1 METRYPAERPVG
13 TVSEHGH
20 AGDAGRSDRLGSARS
35 RGEIHAV
42 TSADCDVAIVGAG
55 PYGLACAAHLRA
67 ANGLGVRVFGHPM
80 SSWDEQMPKGML
92 LRSPYVASNIGP
104 LSELSLDAYQAA
116 TRVQVSKPVPLE
128 KFVAYGRWVQEQ
140 VAPEL
145 DTRFVGHIEKNG
157 AGFKLELADGDIVRA
172 GRVIVAAGIVPFAW
186 RPAEFRELP
195 DELASHA
202 ADHSDLSI
210 FAGKRVAVVGGGQS
224 ALESAALLRE
234 NGADPEV
241 LVRNERIYF
250 LRRAKGI
257 LHRLGPLTR
266 LVFAPAEVGPA
277 GISRIVSTPGAYR
290 SMPRKLQDR
299 FAVRSLRPAGA
310 AWLVARLEGV
320 PIDVERAVVLAREAD
335 GGVELT
341 LTDGSRRA
349 YDHVLLATG
358 YSVDIA
364 NYGFLP
370 ERLLQTI
377 ARVKGHPRLTRGFES
392 SVPGLYFVG
401 APSAWSYGP
410 LMRFVAGTEFTAPV
424 LANAIVGARR
434 R

>member
-1 METRYPAERPVG
+1 VSSAE
-13 TVSEHGH
+13 
-20 AGDAGRSDRLGSARS
+20 
-35 RGEIHAV
+35 
-42 TSADCDVAIVGAG
+42 CDVAIVGAG

-67 ANGLGVRVFGHPM
+67 ANGLTLKVFGHPM

-104 LSELSLDAYQAA
+104 DGALSLDAYQAA
-116 TRVQVSKPVPLE
+116 TRVEVSKPVPVE
-128 KFVAYGRWVQEQ
+128 RFVSYGRWVQEQ
-140 VAPEL
+140 VAPDL
-145 DTRFVGHIEKNG
+145 DHRLVGHVERNG
-157 AGFKLELADGDIVRA
+157 RGFKLELEGGEIVRA
-172 GRVIVAAGIVPFAW
+172 GRVVVAAGIVPFAW
-186 RPAEFRELP
+186 RPPEFRELP
-195 DELASHA
+195 HELASHA
-202 ADHSDLSI
+202 AEHPDLSV
-210 FAGKRVAVVGGGQS
+210 FRGKRVAVVGGGQS

-241 LVRNERIYF
+241 LVRHERIYF

-257 LHRLGPLTR
+257 LHRLGPVTR
-266 LVFAPAEVGPA
+266 LLFAPAEVGPA
-277 GISRIVSTPGAYR
+277 GISRLVSTPNAYR
-290 SMPRKLQDR
+290 RMPRKIQDR

-310 AWLVARLEGV
+310 AWLVPRLEGV
-320 PIDVERAVVLAREAD
+320 PIDVERAVVLAREVD

-370 ERLLQTI
+370 ERLLQAI
-377 ARVKGHPRLTRGFES
+377 ARVNGHPRLARGFES

-424 LANAIVGARR
+424 LAQAIVGARGGR
-434 R
+434 